1 MVEELERAQ
10 LGVKLED
17 HWCGA
22 LMYADGNVLVVD
34 SGDGV
39 ADYIEVVQA
48 YAMRLR
54 MKFNSKKSNIMVVG
68 KREGEMSWKIS
79 RETMEEIE
87 EFKYLVCGLK
97 GNYEVLSTRE
107 DGEEGRRMGW
117 NGDVD
122 IQSECTGGS

>member
-1 MVEELERAQ
+1 
-10 LGVKLED
+10 
-17 HWCGA
+17 
-22 LMYADGNVLVVD
+22 MYADGIVLVVD

-79 RETMEEIE
+79 RETMEEIGE
-87 EFKYLVCGLK
+87 LVCGLK

-107 DGEEGRRMGW
+107 DGEECRRMGW